1 MILYH
6 GSNVAVKEP
15 RLLKIQRDLDFGK
28 GFYTTSDL
36 DQATKWARRTAL
48 RLRLTESFVSVYEI
62 DEEAMGELRILKF
75 DSPDVDWLRFVV
87 ENRKGH
93 PVPQEWDI
101 IAGPVAN
108 DQTAPVIDLFLDGM
122 YDEQEAIRRLLPQ
135 KLKDQYTFKT
145 PRAISLLQC
154 KEVLRL

>member
-6 GSNVAVKEP
+6 GSNVAVEEP

-48 RLRLTESFVSVYEI
+48 RLRL
-62 DEEAMGELRILKF
+62 
-75 DSPDVDWLRFVV
+75 
-87 ENRKGH
+87 N
-93 PVPQEWDI
+93 
-101 IAGPVAN
+101 
-108 DQTAPVIDLFLDGM
+108 
-122 YDEQEAIRRLLPQ
+122 
-135 KLKDQYTFKT
+135 TFKT
-145 PRAISLLQC
+145 PTAINLLRC

>member
-48 RLRLTESFVSVYEI
+48 RLRLKESFVSIYEV
-62 DEEAMGELRILKF
+62 DEEAMGQLRILKI
-75 DSPDVDWLRFVV
+75 
-87 ENRKGH
+87 G
-93 PVPQEWDI
+93 
-101 IAGPVAN
+101 
-108 DQTAPVIDLFLDGM
+108 
-122 YDEQEAIRRLLPQ
+122 
-135 KLKDQYTFKT
+135 
-145 PRAISLLQC
+145 RAH
-154 KEVLRL
+154 V